1 MQIRSETQ
9 KHSAWLLALTL
20 AMPAQANDAAQNNL
34 SVDPFSAPATV
45 ELPAVPA
52 PIKRSPVS
60 PALWLQARPVLP
72 PQGLRAILISDNGL
86 GLLVGADAVSIPVIH
101 GKQIRIAGQDY
112 HAEVTST
119 EIKLFA
125 APKGRLVWE
134 GALGGSMLVS
144 APVDTSQ
151 LKYIPPMSAG
161 VSPGLKSAAGS
172 ANAKAP
178 E

>member
-1 MQIRSETQ
+1 
-9 KHSAWLLALTL
+9 
-20 AMPAQANDAAQNNL
+20 MPAQANDTIQNNL
-34 SVDPFSAPATV
+34 PVDPFSAPATV
-45 ELPAVPA
+45 ELPEVTAS
-52 PIKRSPVS
+52 IKRASVS

-119 EIKLFA
+119 EIKLFT

-144 APVDTSQ
+144 VPVDTSQ

-172 ANAKAP
+172 ANSKAP